1 MYAITALL
9 EAEIKSWAEVDVVRR
24 IHQVGA
30 AQCWAFCLCA
40 SGCASVFLSL
50 CLSVPPSLYFRA
62 ILI

>member
-30 AQCWAFCLCA
+30 A
-40 SGCASVFLSL
+40 
-50 CLSVPPSLYFRA
+50 
-62 ILI
+62 